1 MKETTKNYL
10 LIPGIIKGREDSLN
24 VRVSEKD
31 AISLAEDLTDLAY
44 DYCYIYELNDEYPN
58 GRREVNFI
66 YHQH

>member
-10 LIPGIIKGREDSLN
+10 LIPGSIKGRKNSLN

-31 AISLAEDLTDLAY
+31 AISLAEHLTDLAY

-58 GRREVNFI
+58 GLREVFII